1 MGVPLWV
8 IVLAVLAASFA
19 HGFCGFGFGILLMAG
34 LSLAGAGLERASVL
48 VTVLAAAVTLT
59 IILGARRTLDVD
71 RVAAALLLGGA
82 LVGVPLGYA
91 FVCRFEDAAIGR
103 AAFALVLLAFSAQG
117 LWRPARTFRFPSWCA
132 VPAGV
137 AGGLLGGAFSSSGPP
152 LVLYLYLREDD
163 PRLAK
168 RTLQV
173 VFLGLS
179 AIRVAVVTAG
189 PHGIPFD
196 MLRLL
201 CGLAPLVWAATWSG
215 HRLSRHVSNV
225 TFARVVFV
233 LLGAAGV
240 CQIVRACLLV
250 G

>member
-1 MGVPLWV
+1 MV
-8 IVLAVLAASFA
+8 AVLFASFA

-34 LSLAGAGLERASVL
+34 LSFAGAGLERASVL
-48 VTVLAAAVTLT
+48 VTMLAAASTLT
-59 IILGARRTLDVD
+59 IILGARRTLNVD
-71 RVAAALLLGGA
+71 RAAASLLLLGA

-91 FVCRFEDAAIGR
+91 FVCRFEGAAIGR
-103 AAFALVLLAFSAQG
+103 FAFALVLLAFSAQG
-117 LWRPARTFRFPSWCA
+117 LWRPAQTLRFPSWCA

-179 AIRVAVVTAG
+179 TIRVVVVAAG
-189 PHGIPFD
+189 PHGIPFS
-196 MLRLL
+196 MLLL
-201 CGLAPLVWAATWSG
+201 LFGLAPFVWAATWSG
-215 HRLSRHVSNV
+215 HLLSRHVSNV
-225 TFARVVFV
+225 AFARTVFM
-233 LLGAAGV
+233 LLAVAGMA
-240 CQIVRACLLV
+240 QIVHACLLV
-250 G
+250 H